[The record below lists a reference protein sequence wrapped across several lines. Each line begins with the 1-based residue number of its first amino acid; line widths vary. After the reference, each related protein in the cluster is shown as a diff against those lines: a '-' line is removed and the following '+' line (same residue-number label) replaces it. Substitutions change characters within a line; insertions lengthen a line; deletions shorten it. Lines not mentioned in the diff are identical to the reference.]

1 MAFKASEKVVYTEHE
16 SVNGKKKVATHRKVF
31 ILSYK
36 MLKALPH
43 NEVQNTKNLEVQF
56 HYRRLGKIIQP
67 VDRVVFELEFTRFQ
81 AP

>member
-1 MAFKASEKVVYTEHE
+1 MAFKASKKVAYTEHE
-16 SVNGKKKVATHRKVF
+16 KKVATHRKVF

-36 MLKALPH
+36 ILKALPYT
-43 NEVQNTKNLEVQF
+43 EVQNTKNLKVKF

-67 VDRVVFELEFTRFQ
+67 VVRVGFELEITRFQ